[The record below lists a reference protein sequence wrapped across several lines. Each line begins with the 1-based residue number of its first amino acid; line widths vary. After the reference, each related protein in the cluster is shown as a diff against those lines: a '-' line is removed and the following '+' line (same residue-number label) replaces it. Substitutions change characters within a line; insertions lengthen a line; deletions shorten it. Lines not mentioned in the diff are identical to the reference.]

1 MMNEKKFSKY
11 FKAFGEPSRLRIL
24 ELLSSKE
31 LTVNEIVEAI
41 GLSQPT
47 VSRHLA
53 VLREAGMVI
62 DRRDGQKVYY
72 ILNKQAVGNCCEG
85 FCNCLEIQVIDRR
98 KKKKKEK

>member
-1 MMNEKKFSKY
+1 MMDERQFSKY

-31 LTVNEIVEAI
+31 LTVNEIVKAI

-53 VLREAGMVI
+53 VLREAEMVI

-72 ILNKQAVGNCCEG
+72 SLNKQAVGNCCEG
-85 FCNCLEIQVIDRR
+85 FCNCLEIRVIDRR
-98 KKKKKEK
+98 KKKKK